1 MKKKVKTDIV
11 KGDLVE
17 VISGE
22 GRGQRRGEGKI
33 ARVLFVDRKRG
44 KVLVEGVNL
53 IQRRSKPS
61 PRNPQGG
68 VIEKEAFID
77 ISNVL
82 LVSPRLGRGVRVR
95 HRRLEDGTRVRVCV
109 KTGEVIPPPTEK

>member
-1 MKKKVKTDIV
+1 MDIV

-22 GRGQRRGEGKI
+22 GRGQRRGEGQKGK
-33 ARVLFVDRKRG
+33 VLWVDRKRG
-44 KVLVEGVNL
+44 RVIVENVK
-53 IQRRSKPS
+53 IVRHHEKPS
-61 PRNPQGG
+61 QQNPQGG
-68 VIEKEAFID
+68 IVEREAPIS

-95 HRRLEDGTRVRVCV
+95 HKRLEDGTRVRVCTQ
-109 KTGEVIPPPTEK
+109 TGEVIPSPTDS